1 MIFILAVAVTFA
13 LFWYLFKFAKFSMIS
28 IESKLGVNNPTTV
41 ALCFVGCFV
50 LQAVAALCP
59 PLFLPASAAAIACI
73 LIVWKYAYYWIKRKA
88 TGQSDDMIE
97 YFKWKAQKQKE
108 EMNESSESKQQ

>member
-1 MIFILAVAVTFA
+1 MVFIFAVAVTFA
-13 LFWYLFKFAKFSMIS
+13 LFWYLFKFAKFSIIS

-59 PLFLPASAAAIACI
+59 PLFLPASAGAIGCI

-97 YFKWKAQKQKE
+97 YFKWKAQRQKE
-108 EMNESSESKQQ
+108 ESNESSKGKQQ

>member
-1 MIFILAVAVTFA
+1 MIFIFAVAVTFA

-41 ALCFVGCFV
+41 ALCFVAFFV
-50 LQAVAALCP
+50 LQAVAAICP
-59 PLFLPASAAAIACI
+59 PLFLPASAGAIGCI
-73 LIVWKYAYYWIKRKA
+73 LIVWKYAFYWIKRKA

-97 YFKWKAQKQKE
+97 YFKWKAERKKE
-108 EMNESSESKQQ
+108 TIDESVKSKQQ

>member
-59 PLFLPASAAAIACI
+59 PLFLPASAGAIGCI
-73 LIVWKYAYYWIKRKA
+73 LIVWKYAFYWIKRKA

-108 EMNESSESKQQ
+108 EMNESNEGKQQ

>member
-1 MIFILAVAVTFA
+1 MIFIFAVAVTLA

-59 PLFLPASAAAIACI
+59 PLFLPASAGAIGCI
-73 LIVWKYAYYWIKRKA
+73 LIVWKYAFYWIKRKA

-97 YFKWKAQKQKE
+97 YFKWKAERKKE
-108 EMNESSESKQQ
+108 TIDESSKSKQR

>member
-1 MIFILAVAVTFA
+1 MIFILAVAVTLA

-59 PLFLPASAAAIACI
+59 PLFLPASAGAIGCI
-73 LIVWKYAYYWIKRKA
+73 LIVWKYAFYWIKRKA

-108 EMNESSESKQQ
+108 KMNESSKGKQQ

>member
-1 MIFILAVAVTFA
+1 MIFILAVAVTFT

-59 PLFLPASAAAIACI
+59 PLFLPASAAAIGCI

>member
-1 MIFILAVAVTFA
+1 MIFIFAVAVTFS

-41 ALCFVGCFV
+41 TLCFVGCFV

-59 PLFLPASAAAIACI
+59 PLFLPASAGAIGCI
-73 LIVWKYAYYWIKRKA
+73 LIVWKYAFYWIKRKA

-97 YFKWKAQKQKE
+97 YFKWKAERKKGSIHESAKSEQK
-108 EMNESSESKQQ
+108 